1 MTEAYGEP
9 SGVPEFAGRAVLE
22 LVAPGRL
29 EEDLV
34 GLAEF
39 LTARGLETSQAYLRQ
54 LVRGHVPVE
63 GAGLVA
69 GRLPFIRAALQRN
82 GVAMPAPLDYVG
94 ASEAALGRAFWPS
107 TLGAVAPG
115 LELRG
120 EPVFIKPRGA
130 AKRFTGRV
138 VAQPLDLRALPVTS
152 SATPVWCSDVIE
164 MVSEYRAFV
173 RHGEIVG
180 IQYYD
185 GDPGETPAPDGVQ
198 GILDE
203 VRESLPAGC
212 ALDVAVRGDGRVV
225 LVEAND
231 GFALGR
237 YGLDSGL
244 YVDVLLARW
253 TELVRPSL

>member
-1 MTEAYGEP
+1 MP
-9 SGVPEFAGRAVLE
+9 DLAGRAVLE

-34 GLAEF
+34 GLADV
-39 LTARGLETSQAYLRQ
+39 LTARGLESFPILARQ

-69 GRLPFIRAALQRN
+69 GRLPFIRAALQRH

-94 ASEAALGRAFWPS
+94 ASEAALGRAIWPS
-107 TLGAVAPG
+107 TLGAVAAG
-115 LELRG
+115 LEHRG

-138 VAQPLDLRALPVTS
+138 VAESVDLRALPVTS
-152 SATPVWCSDVIE
+152 SATPLWCSEVVE
-164 MVSEYRAFV
+164 MVSEHRVFV

-180 IQYYD
+180 IQHYD
-185 GDPGETPAPDGVQ
+185 GDPSEVPAPAGVQ
-198 GILDE
+198 AILDE
-203 VRESLPAGC
+203 VREALPAGC
-212 ALDVAVRGDGRVV
+212 ALDVAVGTGGRVV

-231 GFALGR
+231 GFSLGR
-237 YGLDSGL
+237 YGLHSGL

-253 TELVRPSL
+253 AELVRPSH